1 MCSASAHEYIEYN
14 YGFVMLL
21 TLYSVGTIVK
31 CDAKDNTFMTLLGLI
46 CEQLPTVCVLK
57 TMFFNLHYLQCT

>member
-1 MCSASAHEYIEYN
+1 MKVTDRTLCVLSLFLTLSLTLHLVTKRARIQQYN

-31 CDAKDNTFMTLLGLI
+31 SGAKG
-46 CEQLPTVCVLK
+46 
-57 TMFFNLHYLQCT
+57 